1 MEAIWSKRTKLPDR
15 APLPGDKQVHTVVI
29 GAGMAGIL
37 TAYFLDKRGIDVIVV
52 EADRVASGQTGRTT
66 AKITSQ
72 HGLKYYNLA
81 AKIGKKKAKLYARAN
96 EEAIQSYEL
105 VAGKE
110 KIDCDFEKQP
120 AYLYTQ
126 DVKKLTLLQEEAKAA
141 AEFGIKASYLDGTVA
156 ASEKFPF
163 PVAGAVCFAEQAQF
177 DPLRFIRTLSEQ
189 LIVYEN
195 TKVLSVKK
203 NVVHT
208 NRGDIQAEHIVFA
221 AHYPFVIVP
230 GFYFLRQHQERSY
243 AMAFSHAW
251 TGKGMYYSIDEGGL
265 SLRCSGD
272 LLLAGACSHR
282 TGKNKDGDNYEKLE
296 RKVKAAIEK
305 KIKKEAVAK
314 GDDAGANETAT
325 NEASE
330 TDCQET
336 FLNEETRWSA
346 QDCMPHDG
354 IPFIGRFSVFR
365 PNWYVATGFQ
375 KWGMTSSM
383 LAGMIISDLI
393 CGRENEY
400 EGLFSSKRFLPVAAA
415 ENLIKDL
422 GASVQGLM
430 KGAFH
435 LPFQKFSKESDSDLP
450 KGSGKIVRIGLKRY
464 AVYKDERG
472 KMYYMSARCPHMG
485 CELTFNQDEKT
496 WDCPCHGSRFRYDGT
511 LMDDP
516 AKRDMREKTPV

>member
-1 MEAIWSKRTKLPDR
+1 MEAIWSKDVSLQERET
-15 APLPGDKQVHTVVI
+15 LPGDMQVHTVVI

-37 TAYFLDKRGIDVIVV
+37 TAYFLEKRGIDVIVV
-52 EADRVASGQTGRTT
+52 EADRIASGQTGKTT

-72 HGLKYYNLA
+72 HGLKYYNLE
-81 AKIGKKKAKLYARAN
+81 AKIGRKRAELYARAN

-105 VAGKE
+105 VIGKE
-110 KIDCDFEKQP
+110 KIECEFEKQS

-141 AEFGIKASYLDGTVA
+141 ADFGIKASYLDGI
-156 ASEKFPF
+156 ELLGKGKMPF
-163 PVAGAVCFAEQAQF
+163 PVAGVVCFEEQAQF
-177 DPLRFIRTLSEQ
+177 QPLRFIGALAEQ
-189 LIVYEN
+189 LTVYEN

-221 AHYPFVIVP
+221 THYPFVIVP

-243 AMAFSHAW
+243 AMAFSDAW
-251 TGKGMYYSIDEGGL
+251 TGKGMYYSMDEGGL
-265 SLRCSGD
+265 SLRCYNGF
-272 LLLAGACSHR
+272 LLAGACAHR
-282 TGKNKDGDNYEKLE
+282 TGKNEDGGNYEKLE
-296 RKVKAAIEK
+296 RKIRAAIAK
-305 KIKKEAVAK
+305 KADAK
-314 GDDAGANETAT
+314 GKASEANETAG
-325 NEASE
+325 NDRREAALKKE
-330 TDCQET
+330 A
-336 FLNEETRWSA
+336 RWSA

-354 IPFIGRFSVFR
+354 IPFIGRFSAFR

-383 LAGMIISDLI
+383 LAGMLISDLI

-400 EGLFSSKRFLPVAAA
+400 EELFSPQRFLPVAAA
-415 ENLIKDL
+415 EKLIRDL
-422 GASVQGLM
+422 GASVQGLV

-435 LPFQKFSKESDSDLP
+435 LPAQKLLSESDSELP

-464 AVYKDERG
+464 AVYKDEKG
-472 KMYYMSARCPHMG
+472 QIYYMSARCPHMG
-485 CELTFNQDEKT
+485 CELSFNPDEKT
-496 WDCPCHGSRFRYDGT
+496 WDCPCHGSRFRCDGT

-516 AKRDMREKTPV
+516 AKRDMKEKTPI